1 VNELVIAFLA
11 NEVRLMSERLLE
23 ALYLPTEQRVL
34 RRLSDVARL
43 YEPDA
48 DGHVQVPLTQ
58 EQVAGLAGTSRATVN
73 DVLGEA
79 QARGL
84 VQLRRGT
91 IRILDPAALVERA
104 RRP

>member
-1 VNELVIAFLA
+1 
-11 NEVRLMSERLLE
+11 
-23 ALYLPTEQRVL
+23 
-34 RRLSDVARL
+34 L

-48 DGHVQVPLTQ
+48 DGHVDVPLTQ

-79 QARGL
+79 QERGL